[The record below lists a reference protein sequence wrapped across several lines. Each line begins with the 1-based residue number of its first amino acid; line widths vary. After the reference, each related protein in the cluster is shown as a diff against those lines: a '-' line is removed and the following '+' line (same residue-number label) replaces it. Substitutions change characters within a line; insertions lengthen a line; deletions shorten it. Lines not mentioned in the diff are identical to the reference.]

1 MENEYVGQNRL
12 TTEANSPKLVS
23 RGDVFMP
30 DASPSHVEGEHVT
43 NPVEPTQPVV
53 NASGEEGQSGNQQ
66 PPEAAAGNGA
76 ANGGNGGE
84 RTPTQPTPE
93 GGNGGGNRGR
103 GRGRSRRDEE
113 DSGEDYAKMY
123 SESSENNTKFWDVLH
138 AFEPHVNSHGIPADL
153 LKFIIELQDDDRPLM
168 YMVNKIVTLPL
179 DNETA
184 RYSLGLSAQSIKE
197 QITAALKQ
205 TLLEAT
211 GRGDTVAAERTRERR
226 DRVVAT
232 IEAVEL
238 LHNMNKAIVTAG
250 IKAFDALAEEIT
262 PEQQQVLQNVA
273 GASQVMRLFEDE
285 YQRILMDQKT
295 ITTENNDELM
305 SRSGKDLG
313 KHSDKEKDS
322 SEEEDR
328 DKSIG
333 IVEGRLKELRAY
345 AKDKENNV
353 DENSSLG
360 KLSKLEDWE
369 LSWAFHSGK
378 LLYNISLRA
387 AEQISMG
394 DVPGGGAALKSPPQE
409 NMVRIMNQIN
419 WIHKRFAKGEARGG
433 VEFVNRAQ
441 AHFQELRER
450 SGFGTT
456 GLKTLA
462 GKSIEDYEVA
472 SMFGVSGIFSG
483 WRNEMIILDHS
494 PIKINGEETTILKY
508 IKDVRKAKEDALRGG
523 RTLEE
528 WNKVKD
534 KIMAVNEP
542 DILRTTFL
550 QDGKLRPEFNN
561 ALGVLIRFGD
571 IQGKGKDVDIKG
583 LTAIKTDI
591 RSAIWKKI
599 AEDNP
604 LAVAYFLNG
613 MSFEKD
619 APFSGEK
626 LKDFTAFTDPKN
638 GSLNTEKNP
647 VWKSLREKLIIARE
661 VRMSKIAKGEAMSL
675 EEALVTMVKKG
686 SAEEALLEQIQ
697 GYGKDVSKDLAAV
710 RLPFNPFMT
719 DVVFEQ
725 AEYAGAGNQYYRRRV
740 GDIGAIHSSYEALNK
755 IVGDPS
761 GLGREETMKALK
773 EMLVA
778 IDAPNGWEAAS
789 DSVMP
794 FFMTVLDFWEAGGQY
809 TDQKGD
815 AKGRNFFKRWLAK
828 DNLLRPIA
836 KQFQMSDSLAQ
847 KWGGVQAIAYDEFA
861 MRGVINEALAI
872 GITRKAFRKDGV
884 LKMIDT
890 DDWVKKKKGAKFGG
904 ILAAFFRDLFLK
916 AFIPAMVIQV
926 GRESKKSDKK

>member
-1 MENEYVGQNRL
+1 MENEYIAQNRL
-12 TTEANSPKLVS
+12 TTKADSPKLS
-23 RGDVFMP
+23 GGDIFMA
-30 DASPSHVEGEHVT
+30 DIGHVEGESV
-43 NPVEPTQPVV
+43 NPVEPTPPVV
-53 NASGEEGQSGNQQ
+53 NAPGVEGESGNQQ
-66 PPEAAAGNGA
+66 SQEATGGA
-76 ANGGNGGE
+76 ANNGNGGE
-84 RTPTQPTPE
+84 RTSTQSTPE

-103 GRGRSRRDEE
+103 GRGRDPNEGRPPP
-113 DSGEDYAKMY
+113 DYADMY
-123 SESSENNTKFWDVLH
+123 LNRKKEFWDVLH
-138 AFEPHVNSHGIPADL
+138 AFEPHVNSGGIPADL
-153 LKFIIELQDDDRPLM
+153 LKFIIELRDDDRPLM
-168 YMVNKIVTLPL
+168 YMVNKIITLPL

-211 GRGDTVAAERTRERR
+211 GNGDAVAAEQTRIRR

-250 IKAFDALAEEIT
+250 IKTFDALAEEIT

-305 SRSGKDLG
+305 SRSGKSLG
-313 KHSDKEKDS
+313 KHSEGEKDS
-322 SEEEDR
+322 DKDEAPSKEEAR
-328 DKSIG
+328 DESIG
-333 IVEGRLKELRAY
+333 IVEGRLKELRDY
-345 AKDKENNV
+345 AKANNV
-353 DENSSLG
+353 DEKSSLG

-369 LSWAFHSGK
+369 LNWAFHAGK

-419 WIHKRFAKGEARGG
+419 WIHKRFNKGEARGG

-450 SGFGTT
+450 SGFGST
-456 GLKTLA
+456 GLKRLA

-494 PIKINGEETTILKY
+494 PIKINGEPTTILRY
-508 IKDVRKAKEDALRGG
+508 INAVKKAKEEALRGN
-523 RTLEE
+523 RSIEE

-534 KIMAVNEP
+534 KTMTLNEP
-542 DILRTTFL
+542 DILRSIFL

-561 ALGVLIRFGD
+561 ALGVLIRWSD
-571 IQGKGKDVDIKG
+571 IQGKGKDVGIKG
-583 LTAIKTDI
+583 LTDTKTDI
-591 RSAIWKKI
+591 RQAIWKKI

-613 MSFEKD
+613 MEFADGK

-626 LKDFTAFTDPKN
+626 LKDFKAFADPKN
-638 GSLNTEKNP
+638 GCLNTEKNP
-647 VWKSLREKLIIARE
+647 VWKSLREKLIMARE
-661 VRMSKIAKGEAMSL
+661 VRMSKIAKGKEEMSL
-675 EEALVTMVKKG
+675 AEALGTLVEKG
-686 SAEEALLEQIQ
+686 SAEDKLLKQIQ
-697 GYGKDVSKDLAAV
+697 EYGKDVSRDLAAV

-740 GDIGAIHSSYEALNK
+740 GDIGAIHASYEALNK
-755 IVGDPS
+755 IVGDPA

-773 EMLVA
+773 EMMVA
-778 IDAPNGWEAAS
+778 IDAPNGWEAAQ

-794 FFMTVLDFWEAGGQY
+794 FFMSVLDFWEAGGQY
-809 TDQKGD
+809 TDKYGE
-815 AKGRNFFKRWLAK
+815 GGGIKRWLAK
-828 DNLLRPIA
+828 DNLFRPIA
-836 KQFQMSDSLAQ
+836 SKLMVADSLAQ
-847 KWGGVQAIAYDEFA
+847 KYGGVKAIAYDEFA
-861 MRGVINEALAI
+861 MREVINEALTI
-872 GITRKAFRKDGV
+872 GISRKTFRDKNGI

-890 DDWVKKKKGAKFGG
+890 DDWLKKKKGVKMRGW
-904 ILAAFFRDLFLK
+904 LMAFFRDLFLK
-916 AFIPAMVIQV
+916 ALIPAMVIQV
-926 GRESKKSDKK
+926 GKETKKSDKR